1 MGAHCER
8 AKRACDDRDQINLVF
23 STAKYNY
30 RLENCMKYGR
40 KNMKLSERE
49 RAEDAHFR
57 YLFFSFK
64 SSNFNSEIKTIGNQA
79 NDDSLKL
86 AIE

>member
-49 RAEDAHFR
+49 RAEDAHFVI
-57 YLFFSFK
+57 YSLASNHPISIVK
-64 SSNFNSEIKTIGNQA
+64 SKP
-79 NDDSLKL
+79 
-86 AIE
+86 